1 MSPSY
6 DAVVVGSGPAGSVT
20 ARTLARAGLRVLVVE
35 EGRWVEPG
43 EYPPYSLAQMRG
55 QYRGAGLTVALGA
68 PSVAYTEGCGA
79 GGGSEVNS
87 GLYHRPPAALLE
99 EWRTRWHVEDLDERR
114 LDPLSA
120 EVERELSVAP
130 WPLEAL
136 PAPSSVLQRGAERLG
151 WHGFDVPR
159 WARYTVADG
168 RVQVE
173 RQTMTRTYL
182 RAALDAG
189 AELWTGTRAVALEHD
204 GRRVSAV
211 RLERGGRVQRV
222 IADQFFVC
230 GGAVQTPALLQR
242 SGLRRNI
249 GRNLSVHPTVKAV
262 AELDAVVNDP
272 TDLATYQVKEFGSWL
287 SFGGSASRPS
297 LVALALSE
305 NWDAFGGAVERWRHQ
320 VVYYAATRS
329 QGRGTVRAVPG
340 RRDPLVTYRI
350 TGGDMTWLR
359 TGMARLLHLLL
370 ASGASTV
377 YPSYRD
383 APVVTGP
390 ADVAAAAAA
399 MTRSRA
405 SLMTVHLCGTVPMGE
420 DRRRSG
426 ADSHGR
432 VWGLANLR
440 VNDASL
446 LPDAPGVNPQ
456 GTVMVVAQRNV
467 DHFLRP

>member
-189 AELWTGTRAVALEHD
+189 AEAVD
-204 GRRVSAV
+204 
-211 RLERGGRVQRV
+211 
-222 IADQFFVC
+222 
-230 GGAVQTPALLQR
+230 
-242 SGLRRNI
+242 
-249 GRNLSVHPTVKAV
+249 
-262 AELDAVVNDP
+262 
-272 TDLATYQVKEFGSWL
+272 
-287 SFGGSASRPS
+287 
-297 LVALALSE
+297 
-305 NWDAFGGAVERWRHQ
+305 
-320 VVYYAATRS
+320 
-329 QGRGTVRAVPG
+329 
-340 RRDPLVTYRI
+340 RDPR
-350 TGGDMTWLR
+350 R
-359 TGMARLLHLLL
+359 RAR
-370 ASGASTV
+370 ARREAGV
-377 YPSYRD
+377 GR
-383 APVVTGP
+383 APRARRTGP
-390 ADVAAAAAA
+390 A
-399 MTRSRA
+399 RHR
-405 SLMTVHLCGTVPMGE
+405 
-420 DRRRSG
+420 
-426 ADSHGR
+426 
-432 VWGLANLR
+432 
-440 VNDASL
+440 
-446 LPDAPGVNPQ
+446 
-456 GTVMVVAQRNV
+456 
-467 DHFLRP
+467 